1 LLVVFIKIK
10 KPVNIPLFSKNPD
23 KQDLEDL
30 SFVANFP
37 RPENGIPRRVTRGLF
52 LTVKTL
58 HKV

>member
-1 LLVVFIKIK
+1 MFVSCLHKK

-37 RPENGIPRRVTRGLF
+37 RPVTGIPRRVTKGPVF
-52 LTVKTL
+52 NSQDTP
-58 HKV
+58 